1 MIYLHKFIPLIA
13 SPLFLVFILI
23 LWSIFFSS
31 KRASLSA
38 LVILL
43 ICSLPIFSNK
53 LLTNLEKNY
62 LLAPISS
69 AKTSDAIVVL
79 SGMVTTVNSVNGVAY
94 EWGDAVDRIFAGI
107 ELVKGKKAPV
117 LILTAGKLPWSVGKP
132 EGNHL
137 KEISMKYGISDDIV
151 HITEKVQNTDQ
162 EARAV
167 AKLLN
172 KEKPS
177 IILVTSAFHMPRAK
191 RVFEEADISVYP
203 FPVDFRGNTNKTTF
217 LDFIPSAVAFQNTSF
232 FIRETIG
239 RIYYDLKY

>member
-1 MIYLHKFIPLIA
+1 
-13 SPLFLVFILI
+13 
-23 LWSIFFSS
+23 
-31 KRASLSA
+31 
-38 LVILL
+38 
-43 ICSLPIFSNK
+43 
-53 LLTNLEKNY
+53 
-62 LLAPISS
+62 
-69 AKTSDAIVVL
+69 
-79 SGMVTTVNSVNGVAY
+79 
-94 EWGDAVDRIFAGI
+94 
-107 ELVKGKKAPV
+107 
-117 LILTAGKLPWSVGKP
+117 
-132 EGNHL
+132 
-137 KEISMKYGISDDIV
+137 MKYGISDDIV

-239 RIYYDLKY
+239 RISDDLKY